1 MGREG
6 GGDYQKMRIIFIG
19 SSAFA
24 VPAFMMLATQQRHQL
39 IGVVTQPDSRKGRG
53 LKETAISAVKV
64 EAIKHKIEI
73 WQPESINEPA
83 FIRQFQ
89 DKKPDLIIV
98 AAYGQKLGREILNL
112 PVHGCINI
120 HPSLLPKYRGS
131 APVNY
136 AILNGDKQTG
146 ISIIRMVER
155 MDAGPIL
162 KQVVVEIRDDE
173 TAEALDGRLA
183 VESAGVVQSLLDDIE
198 SKTTN
203 EIMQDETRVT
213 FAPKLKKADGEI
225 NWSRPAREIVSLINA
240 MQPWPG
246 AYTYYNSAGKEPL
259 KVDILDAGLCEWGD
273 NTLTESKAGD
283 IIEITNNEL
292 IIYCGVVTPACRSGR
307 ESRPERR
314 GGGAE
319 RLSIMSVKPAGSR
332 VLTVRE
338 FINGYRLKTGDS
350 FGKEVE

>member
-1 MGREG
+1 MKKNIQSVALLGWNDSTVECLRELL
-6 GGDYQKMRIIFIG
+6 QNSLKPKIIIIPENF
-19 SSAFA
+19 
-24 VPAFMMLATQQRHQL
+24 
-39 IGVVTQPDSRKGRG
+39 DSRKLIFLG
-53 LKETAISAVKV
+53 KKAN
-64 EAIKHKIEI
+64 IKIIKSVYKRSLI
-73 WQPESINEPA
+73 PYLS
-83 FIRQFQ
+83 
-89 DKKPDLIIV
+89 DCDIIV
-98 AAYGQKLGREILNL
+98 SASWPFIIRNEVLRMFPGRVLN
-112 PVHGCINI
+112 VHA
-120 HPSLLPKYRGS
+120 SLLPKYRGS

-225 NWSRPAREIVSLINA
+225 NWSRPAREIISLINA

-350 FGKEVE
+350 FGKEVK